1 MPTHYFTVAEAN
13 TLLPRVKA
21 VVSDLLDARQ
31 RILDAQPDLWPVL
44 EKAIGNG
51 GSKKAGE
58 LLVEFE
64 RIESSVHALSEMGC
78 ILKDINSGLVDF
90 PTIRNGREV
99 LLCWR
104 YDELEVGFW
113 HDAEA
118 GFAGRQPL

>member
-13 TLLPRVKA
+13 ALLPRVKA
-21 VVSDLLDARQ
+21 VISGLLEARQ

-44 EKAIGNG
+44 EKALGNG

-64 RIESSVHALSEMGC
+64 RIESSVHALSQMGC

-104 YDELEVGFW
+104 YDEPEVGFW